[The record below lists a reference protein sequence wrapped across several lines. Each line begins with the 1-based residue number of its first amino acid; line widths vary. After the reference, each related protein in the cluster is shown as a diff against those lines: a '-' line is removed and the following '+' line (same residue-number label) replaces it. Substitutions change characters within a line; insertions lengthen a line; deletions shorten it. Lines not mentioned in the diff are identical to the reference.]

1 MAHVSI
7 CRGVFFIV
15 LVVSVSLISV
25 AAQTSELAPLPAM
38 DVGAGI
44 PVPYS
49 GAFLCASLLISLITL
64 LWH

>member
-7 CRGVFFIV
+7 CRVVFFIA

-25 AAQTSELAPLPAM
+25 AAKTSELAPLPAM

-49 GAFLCASLLISLITL
+49 GAFVCASLLISLITL